1 MSNIWQTNCQPF
13 IYGRLVKESLKD
25 TKVVNQRRTDNA
37 MVKRKRTKGHTMIN
51 KTTKQKSTDRA
62 TQSPLETG
70 RELCWSGRVGSCY
83 STSGT
88 LSC

>member
-25 TKVVNQRRTDNA
+25 TKVVNQRTDNTMA
-37 MVKRKRTKGHTMIN
+37 KGKRTKGHTMIN
-51 KTTKQKSTDRA
+51 KTTKQKSTDRE

-70 RELCWSGRVGSCY
+70 RELWWSERVGSCY